1 MDSHMYYDK
10 FEDNVKYLRYKFE
23 TKTKIDEDNLKITD
37 KSGYN
42 LDIFNNLKN
51 KLNEAKD
58 KLDVYTLQM
67 HNDEMMRQFGT
78 TNIYELRNKVRYDKK
93 LYNIVNL
100 GYYYSKLTNK
110 IYLMSF
116 KNDIKYN
123 FNTKVCTNAWL
134 KCMELIVT
142 EKLVDINEGETF
154 SHLGSAELPGNFLLA
169 VNHYLMTHYKD
180 VKYDW
185 HGSSFMPDPNNPT
198 STILE
203 DIYDIWKNNPDRW
216 LMGKEMNGNVKKVE
230 NLEYIEN
237 KLKEG
242 KDLYTSD
249 GGISLNFDEF
259 ALQEKIELDLK
270 LGEILLGLMV
280 LKKGGS
286 MFVKIYTIFERFT
299 VELLVI
305 LSHLFEE
312 FYITKPFCS
321 KQANSELYIVG
332 KKYKGKNVEMI
343 TLLKN
348 KLKEFE
354 KDGVNVDKKVLNNIE
369 KEDLEYLNKIA
380 KDIFELQ
387 IIFINRNIYYFEKYI
402 RSNVYNYKY
411 IEKIINDIYYKY
423 VKRKID
429 AYYDK
434 FNSDYDMLKLVD
446 EDKQIIKKK
455 M

>member
-1 MDSHMYYDK
+1 MDLNNYYDK
-10 FEDNVKYLRYKFE
+10 FENNIKYLRYKFSA
-23 TKTKIDEDNLKITD
+23 KTKIDRDNLTIKD
-37 KSGYN
+37 DSKDYN
-42 LDIFNNLKN
+42 LDIFNELKN
-51 KLNEAKD
+51 NLNKAKD

-67 HNDEMMRQFGT
+67 SNDDMMKEFGT
-78 TNIYELRNKVRYDKK
+78 TNVYELRNKVRNNKKIYD
-93 LYNIVNL
+93 IINL
-100 GYYYSKLTNK
+100 SYYYSKLTNK

-123 FNTKVCTNAWL
+123 YNTKICTNAWL

-142 EKLVDINEGETF
+142 EKLINVNEGDTF

-169 VNHYLMTHYKD
+169 VNHYLKTHYK
-180 VKYDW
+180 KINYDW

-203 DIYDIWKNNPDRW
+203 DIYDIWKNNPERW
-216 LMGKEMNGNVKKVE
+216 LMGVEMNGNVKKVE

-249 GGISLNFDEF
+249 GGISLNYNEF

-299 VELLVI
+299 VELIILV
-305 LSHLFEE
+305 SYLFEE

-332 KKYKGKNVEMI
+332 KGYKGKNIDVI
-343 TLLKN
+343 NLLKT

-354 KDGVNVDKKVLNNIE
+354 KHGVYVDKKMLNNIE
-369 KEDLEYLNKIA
+369 KEDLEYLHKIA
-380 KDIFELQ
+380 RDIFELQ
-387 IIFINRNIYYFEKYI
+387 IIFINRNIYYFEKYVRNNI
-402 RSNVYNYKY
+402 FNYKY
-411 IEKIINDIYYKY
+411 IDKIITDVYYKY
-423 VKRKID
+423 IKDKINK
-429 AYYDK
+429 YYDK
-434 FNSDYDMLKLVD
+434 FVSDYDMRKLED
-446 EDKQIIKKK
+446 DDKQIIKKK
-455 M
+455 